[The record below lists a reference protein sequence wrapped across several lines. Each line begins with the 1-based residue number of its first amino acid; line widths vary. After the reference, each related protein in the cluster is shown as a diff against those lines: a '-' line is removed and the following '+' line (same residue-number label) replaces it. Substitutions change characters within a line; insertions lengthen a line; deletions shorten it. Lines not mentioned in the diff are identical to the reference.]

1 MYFAADAR
9 ALNFLWTAT
18 LHRCSEPVADR
29 TIGRSVFGQVK
40 LAAPFRAALLT
51 GRELLFDFREQ
62 NPRTH

>member
-18 LHRCSEPVADR
+18 LHRCSEPTADR
-29 TIGRSVFGQVK
+29 TMARSVFDQVK
-40 LAAPFRAALLT
+40 LAVPLKAALLT